1 MADLEQAKW
10 YVIHTYSGHEKKV
23 KATIE
28 KAVQNRNM
36 EDIILAVSVP
46 EEEVIEEKNGKRYTR
61 FRKIFPGYCLV
72 KMIVTDES
80 WYVVRNTKGVTGF
93 VGPNS
98 KPIPLTQEEVI
109 NMGLEEAP
117 KKVYR
122 TDFEVGEKVVVKS
135 GVFEGFTGEVQG
147 IQKEKGM
154 AKIKIYMFGDR
165 ETLMDIEVS
174 QIEKEEERY

>member
-1 MADLEQAKW
+1 MAEQEQAKW
-10 YVIHTYSGHEKKV
+10 YVVHTYSGHENKV

-36 EDIILAVSVP
+36 EDIITDVSVP
-46 EEEVIEEKNGKRYTR
+46 VEEVIEEKNGKKYTR
-61 FRKIFPGYCLV
+61 YRKIFPGYCLV

-98 KPIPLTQEEVI
+98 KPIPLTDQEVI
-109 NMGLEEAP
+109 SMGLEEEV
-117 KKVYR
+117 KKVYKI
-122 TDFEVGEKVVVKS
+122 DFEVGDRVAVKS
-135 GVFEGFTGEVQG
+135 GVFEGFSGEVQS
-147 IQKEKGM
+147 INKEKGM
-154 AKIKIYMFGDR
+154 AKINIYMFGDR

-174 QIEKEEERY
+174 QIEKE